1 MNKHSFQ
8 QSGGSDGAA
17 APISEAEYQALVEM
31 VGPDSPEVMVDLIDT
46 YLDESLG
53 LVRTIQEGASSGNL
67 NSMLRPAHSLKSS
80 SASIG
85 AMRLSKYC
93 ADLEAHLRGSLPNL
107 DVGGQVLLIDN
118 EFGRVQASLNEK
130 KTALSG

>member
-8 QSGGSDGAA
+8 QSGGSEGAA
-17 APISEAEYQALVEM
+17 PPISEAEYQALVEM

-46 YLDESLG
+46 YLEESLG
-53 LVRTIQEGASSGNL
+53 LVTAIPEGARTGDLTSA
-67 NSMLRPAHSLKSS
+67 LRPAHSLKSS

-93 ADLEAHLRGSLPNL
+93 ADMEAHLRGSLPNL
-107 DVGGQVLLIDN
+107 DVGTQVLLIDN
-118 EFGRVQASLNEK
+118 EFSRVQAALNEK
-130 KTALSG
+130 KAELAG